1 MLVQFSFK
9 YGFKKKTIEKILCPC
24 HLDNFH
30 HCIRWLTNV
39 WFMNLNIIIVKEE
52 KKIQDFLKNYFKTSL
67 FFFNPNSPDSY
78 FWRKKICQE
87 LVQCYSLVVCNSV
100 QVGYLGLTLINLLT
114 TMEGGTRVT
123 YEKIQGAIIE
133 STLDV

>member
-1 MLVQFSFK
+1 MIYESEYHYCK
-9 YGFKKKTIEKILCPC
+9 RRKK
-24 HLDNFH
+24 F
-30 HCIRWLTNV
+30 
-39 WFMNLNIIIVKEE
+39 F
-52 KKIQDFLKNYFKTSL
+52 FLNYFKTSL
-67 FFFNPNSPDSY
+67 FLLTQTALTHTSEE
-78 FWRKKICQE
+78 KKICQE